1 MNMTDMNTTGS
12 ATKTIIIAEDHPLFR
27 SALIA
32 TVDKVF
38 DQPETIEADTIASL
52 QAAAETTKN
61 PDLIL
66 LDLNMPGAH
75 GFSGLVFL
83 HGRYPDVP
91 VAVITGN
98 EDNATARK
106 AARHGARAFIPKS
119 ARPEIIREAISCVAQ
134 GKRWF
139 PEGFIEAC
147 AQTEVVSEMES
158 RIASL
163 TPQQFRVLGMISE
176 GLLNKQI
183 AADLEISEATIKA
196 HVTAIFRKLNVRN
209 RTQAVI
215 ALQSL
220 ELEDNHQPPADS
232 DNLPSA
238 TPD

>member
-1 MNMTDMNTTGS
+1 MDTTGS
-12 ATKTIIIAEDHPLFR
+12 SVKTIIIAEDHPLFR

-32 TVDKVF
+32 TLEKVF
-38 DQPETIEADTIASL
+38 EQPRTIEADTIASL
-52 QAAAETTKN
+52 QAAAETTEN

-83 HGRYPDVP
+83 HGRYPEIP

-98 EDNATARK
+98 EDDATAQK

-119 ARPEIIREAISCVAQ
+119 ARPEIIQEAISAVVQ
-134 GKRWF
+134 GDRWF
-139 PEGFIEAC
+139 PEGFTEAC
-147 AQTEVVSEMES
+147 TQTEVINEMES

-183 AADLEISEATIKA
+183 AGDLEVSEATIKA

-220 ELEDNHQPPADS
+220 ELEDSQQPPAPETPVD
-232 DNLPSA
+232 DA
-238 TPD
+238 TPEQS